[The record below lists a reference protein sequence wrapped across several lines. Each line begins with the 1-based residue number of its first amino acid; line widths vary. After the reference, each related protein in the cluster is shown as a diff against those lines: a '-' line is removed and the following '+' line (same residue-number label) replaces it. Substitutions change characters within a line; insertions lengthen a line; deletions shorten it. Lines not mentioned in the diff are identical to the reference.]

1 MSAKQ
6 IKFGE
11 DAQRSVLRGINT
23 LADSVKVTL
32 GPKGRNVMLDK
43 GYGGP
48 TITNDGVSIA
58 KEIELKDKFENMGA
72 ALIKEVAEKTNDAA
86 GDGTTTATLLA
97 QSIVNEG
104 VKNIVAGSNP
114 VSIRHGIELAVD
126 AVVKNLEAN
135 AHKVE
140 GKNDIAKVASI
151 SAGDEE
157 IGQMIAEIMDQ
168 VGKEA
173 PVTAEEG
180 QTLGLEKD
188 VVEGMQF
195 DQGFISQY
203 MMTDAQRQEAAVD
216 DPYILITDRKISA
229 IADIL
234 PLLESLA
241 QAGKKSLVII
251 AEDIDGEALATLVV
265 NKLRGVLN
273 VLGIKAPG
281 FGDRRKEMLQDIAVL
296 TGGQVVSEDLGI
308 EWKNVTIDMLGKARK
323 VLSDKDNSTIIE
335 GKGSQADIQARVKQI
350 KAQVEKSTSDYDKEK
365 LEERI
370 AKLSGGVGIIK
381 VGAATEVEQKEKQHR
396 VEDAILAAKAAA
408 LEGGIV
414 AGGGIALVDSIKAVD
429 ELKLMGDE
437 AIGVAIIKR
446 ALEAPLRQ
454 IATNAGKDGSII
466 LEEVRRREKGIGYNA
481 RTDVYEDMIKAGVI
495 DPLKVTKSAL
505 RNAASAAAMILTME
519 AAVAEIPE
527 HKESAPA
534 MPQGGMGG
542 MGGGMDM
549 DY

>member
-43 GYGGP
+43 GYGGQ

-216 DPYILITDRKISA
+216 DHYILITDRKISA

-437 AIGVAIIKR
+437 TIGVAIIKR
-446 ALEAPLRQ
+446 TLEAPLRQ